1 MKSVILQDGTYAT
14 SAPGAQPDKFI
25 LGEPF
30 PTRNTIAISKG
41 LKVFVNIAWDPN
53 VPPPP
58 DGVDLAIQKVFG
70 DDGDTSSADAFYMPV
85 VISDGRQDK
94 DKGQPSNS
102 VPCHNLMLSLR
113 CPATAGKPALTFD
126 AVFNSSLKSRALK
139 DDEFKTYIIGESQQY
154 IHLILLHSYRWRSC
168 RTRSPTH

>member
-1 MKSVILQDGTYAT
+1 MSLLSVTLKPIPGFCVKSVILQDGTYAT

-70 DDGDTSSADAFYMPV
+70 ADGDTSSADDWYMPV

-102 VPCHNLMLSLR
+102 QFNAMARPKAFTSLSCHSRKACSYFR
-113 CPATAGKPALTFD
+113 CGVQFFTQIT
-126 AVFNSSLKSRALK
+126 SSQGR
-139 DDEFKTYIIGESQQY
+139 
-154 IHLILLHSYRWRSC
+154 
-168 RTRSPTH
+168 